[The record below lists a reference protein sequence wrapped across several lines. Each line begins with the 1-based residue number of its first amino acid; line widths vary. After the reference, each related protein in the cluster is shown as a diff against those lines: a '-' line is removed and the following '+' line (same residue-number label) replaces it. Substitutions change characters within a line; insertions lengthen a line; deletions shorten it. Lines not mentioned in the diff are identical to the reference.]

1 MVRDELIDQAASAAQ
16 EMARKLEEANRLRQ
30 ARKDNER
37 MKRDAEQA
45 RLLQQA
51 MNVQMPPLAAP

>member
-1 MVRDELIDQAASAAQ
+1 MRDELIDQAASAAQ

>member
-1 MVRDELIDQAASAAQ
+1 MRDELIDQAASAAQ
-16 EMARKLEEANRLRQ
+16 EMARKLEEASRLRQ

>member
-16 EMARKLEEANRLRQ
+16 EMARKLEEASRLRQ